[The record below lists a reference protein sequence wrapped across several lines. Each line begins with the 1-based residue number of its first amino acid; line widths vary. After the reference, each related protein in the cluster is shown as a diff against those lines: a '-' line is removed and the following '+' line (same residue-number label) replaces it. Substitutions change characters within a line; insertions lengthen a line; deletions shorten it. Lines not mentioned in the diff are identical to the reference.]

1 MKALI
6 LAAGRGTR
14 LQSIHGARPKCL
26 VRYNDGDYT
35 ILDQQIENLFAA
47 GISEIGIVVGY
58 EMEQILDHLQT
69 RYPNALRRFS
79 FFWNPHYAETNNIY
93 SLWLARGWLM
103 DDSFVCLNAD
113 VVFDARVLKTALN
126 SRRPITMIV
135 DPEWRDETMKVVVR
149 DHRVVKMSKA
159 ISREEFSGT
168 YIGITAFSSTVTSR
182 FFRKLDA
189 LIQSGRVNDFFN
201 TAVQQLA
208 DEGVHVNPSPTWGLP
223 WAEIDDP
230 GDLQFA
236 REHVFPKLRNLV
248 EHPVAA

>member
-14 LQSIHGARPKCL
+14 IRSVNGDRPKCL
-26 VRYNDGDYT
+26 IRCHDDRT
-35 ILDQQIENLFAA
+35 ILDRQIDNLFSA
-47 GISEIGIVVGY
+47 GVSDIGIVVGY
-58 EMEQILDHLQT
+58 EMDQILDHVRT
-69 RYPNALRRFS
+69 HHHDSLRRIH
-79 FFWNPHYAETNNIY
+79 FFLNQRFAETNNIY
-93 SLWLARGWLM
+93 SLWMARDWLKG
-103 DDSFVCLNAD
+103 DSFVCLNAD
-113 VVFDARVLKTALN
+113 VVFDAQVLIPALH

-135 DPEWRDETMKVVVR
+135 DPEWRDETMKVVVNGR
-149 DHRVVKMSKA
+149 KIVRMSKG

-168 YIGITAFSSTVTSR
+168 YLGITLFSSAIYGR
-182 FFRKLDA
+182 FFRIVED

-208 DEGVHVNPSPTWGLP
+208 DEGVHVSPSPTWGLP

-236 REHVFPKLRNLV
+236 REHVFPKLRKVPL
-248 EHPVAA
+248 AA